1 MVIFAT
7 IATLFVLGSLVGYII
22 ELFFRRFVSQH
33 KWMNPGF
40 LVGPYLP
47 IYGFGVLGLYGL
59 SELFNL
65 IPKGNLPTYLIVI
78 LEIVAI
84 GVILTVIELIAGLIF
99 TKWFKLK
106 LWDYSKRKWNFKGV
120 ICPLFSL
127 IWTAVGCIYFF
138 FIHQYLRDAVYF
150 LADTSHTVYYLFTGI
165 VLGMIIVD
173 FFYSVHLATLIRK
186 TVQNKKEIF
195 NFEIFKIFLREDDKE
210 KKKKGSFF
218 FIKNESFKQRINEFR
233 EKIKRKD
240 DGQQ

>member
-7 IATLFVLGSLVGYII
+7 ISTLFVLGSLVGYII

-59 SELFNL
+59 SELFDL
-65 IPKGNLPTYLIVI
+65 FPKGNLPQYLVIVLQI
-78 LEIVAI
+78 LAI
-84 GVILTVIELIAGLIF
+84 GIILTVIELVAGLIF

-106 LWDYSKRKWNFKGV
+106 LWDYSDRKWNFKGV

-127 IWTAVGCIYFF
+127 IWTAVGSIYFF

-150 LADTSHTVYYLFTGI
+150 LADESHTIYYLFTGI
-165 VLGMIIVD
+165 ILGMMIVD
-173 FFYSVHLATLIRK
+173 FCYSVHLATLIRN
-186 TVQNKKEIF
+186 TVQNKKEVF
-195 NFEIFKIFLREDDKE
+195 NFEIFKIFLREDDKD
-210 KKKKGSFF
+210 KKKKSSFF